1 MSEREAFLSRW
12 DKEFQTTL
20 KVLKAYPSAKIS
32 QVDQVGT
39 GKTAVFHFTMTG
51 ARVPEVKFS
60 AAGKAIKK

>member
-1 MSEREAFLSRW
+1 MQPTCLPCWSDINPRLGA
-12 DKEFQTTL
+12 
-20 KVLKAYPSAKIS
+20 AY
-32 QVDQVGT
+32 DLFGT